1 MKVKKLI
8 VAGIVSGA
16 ALFPFLPSYA
26 NSSPQQG
33 FRAGVNAACRYKI
46 RNRVDT
52 TSAISY
58 IMGGMMGPDADWTDN
73 FARANR
79 VGIPV
84 AGSYALGLLDAISQ
98 AKDKEAFM
106 YSWIDAVNR
115 QCG

>member
-16 ALFPFLPSYA
+16 TLFPFLPSYA
-26 NSSPQQG
+26 NSSPEQG

-52 TSAISY
+52 NSAISY
-58 IMGGMMGPDADWTDN
+58 IMSGLTGPDADWTNN

-84 AGSYALGLLDAISQ
+84 AGSYALGLVDAISG
-98 AKDKEAFM
+98 AKDQKAFI